1 MDLMKEELERQVAS
15 SLEAPPELLPFIAE
29 LLADVDALGSSPTDV
44 VNSLRTLALPH
55 ATTLDVGCGKGA
67 ISVNVA
73 RELGWHAHGVDAFQ
87 PFIDHAKQTASEN
100 GVASLCEFTC
110 DDMRNVVRSG
120 KSYDVV
126 IYAAHGPLLDAVPC
140 VDLLRQCVRAGG
152 YIVIDDGFLRE
163 NVDSV
168 PDEYESYLPHAE
180 TIMQMTA
187 HGDRLIREE
196 VYSAEERNTIDRQT
210 TASIRA
216 RAEALAVRHP
226 EADQMFLEYVQN
238 QERECQILLDMHVP
252 ATWIL
257 QRQDRQ

>member
-1 MDLMKEELERQVAS
+1 MNEELEKQVAT
-15 SLEAPPELLPFIAE
+15 SLEAQPELLPFIAK
-29 LLADVDALGSSPTDV
+29 LLAGVEALGSSPAAV
-44 VNSLRTLALPH
+44 VNLLRPLGLPR
-55 ATTLDVGCGKGA
+55 ATTLDLGCGKGA
-67 ISVNVA
+67 ISICVA

-140 VDLLRQCVRAGG
+140 IDLLRQCVRAGG

-168 PDEYESYLPHAE
+168 PDGYESYLPHVE
-180 TIMQMTA
+180 TVIQMTA
-187 HGDRLIREE
+187 HGDRLIQEK
-196 VYSAEERNTIDRQT
+196 VYSAEERNKIDRQT

-216 RAEALAVRHP
+216 RAEALAAGHP
-226 EADQMFLEYVQN
+226 EAAQMFLEYVQN

>member
-1 MDLMKEELERQVAS
+1 MDLMKEELERQVAA
-15 SLEAPPELLPFIAE
+15 SLEAQPKLLPFIAE
-29 LLADVDALGSSPTDV
+29 LLADVDALGSSPGAV
-44 VNSLRTLALPH
+44 VNLLRSLGLPG
-55 ATTLDVGCGKGA
+55 AMILDVGCGKGA

-87 PFIDHAKQTASEN
+87 PFIDHATQTASEN

-110 DDMRNVVRSG
+110 DDMRKVVRSG

-140 VDLLRQCVRAGG
+140 VDLLRMCVRAGG

-168 PDEYESYLPHAE
+168 PDGYRSYRRHAE
-180 TIMQMTA
+180 TIIQMTA
-187 HGDRLIREE
+187 HGDRLIRED
-196 VYSAEERNTIDRQT
+196 VYSAEERNTIDGQT

-216 RAEALAVRHP
+216 RAEVLAARHP
-226 EADQMFLEYVQN
+226 EAAPMFLEYIQN
-238 QERECQILLDMHVP
+238 QERECQILLDIHVP

-257 QRQDRQ
+257 QRQDRR